1 MARPGLEP
9 GTPRFSVVQSSCLN
23 LAYLQGIS
31 GGFARSVGF
40 RVFLHV
46 AVVCVGKGPMAR
58 SVGLFVA
65 LYRRLARCV
74 RRACSRAR
82 AGADALLDVGGR
94 LDALAD
100 WRSTTPRMPRPC
112 VVSAMT
118 TSIASANRRRLVV
131 AGAPHQLR
139 AWNLADAIPNRSRA
153 DMLTCAT
160 CAYAIPDETAD
171 AALFAMP
178 RMGRAITPFVQLA
191 LVRHAAS
198 ALVAD
203 RSSKAASR
211 LVRHVAAASSGIR
224 DHPRWVR
231 RHAALMPFTVDKG
244 ELARYAS
251 GLGREVAADLD
262 GALGWFG
269 AHEDGPSVDISRYDL
284 QQFVH
289 YTLPRKYL
297 ADVEEHIAVVGA
309 LGDAL
314 ERLGAPAE
322 YVDLCRS
329 PETIA
334 LLRLWAVDEDAAF
347 AQFAAFADAS
357 GLEPPDVEE
366 LQWQGV
372 MGLAEA
378 RTREAATLAL
388 ERALEAGDMRPA
400 AEIVRAVLAEPDPDG
415 EYRTRLLAVQGE
427 RIDRWAGSR
436 FSSRRG
442 LLGPLVGDLIDARL
456 PEWPA
461 DDVLD
466 WLLDEARSGLAL
478 TERGALSRALCV
490 EVARRRPG
498 WTWGKPPR
506 SEADIEN
513 LRSLHAAL
521 RGSGLVRR
529 RGRKLLATKRAGE
542 LAPGARRVCILES
555 LLGGESFVSAV
566 AELTLAALAQDA
578 PDARVRVAE
587 TIDDA
592 GWRSDGGPLPNH
604 AVPST
609 MTDVRRVLW
618 AIGAAE
624 GDPLSRSECTLTA
637 RGGAAVL
644 CALRAQALHPP
655 PLPGPSSP
663 P

>member
-1 MARPGLEP
+1 
-9 GTPRFSVVQSSCLN
+9 
-23 LAYLQGIS
+23 
-31 GGFARSVGF
+31 
-40 RVFLHV
+40 
-46 AVVCVGKGPMAR
+46 
-58 SVGLFVA
+58 
-65 LYRRLARCV
+65 
-74 RRACSRAR
+74 
-82 AGADALLDVGGR
+82 
-94 LDALAD
+94 
-100 WRSTTPRMPRPC
+100 
-112 VVSAMT
+112 
-118 TSIASANRRRLVV
+118 
-131 AGAPHQLR
+131 
-139 AWNLADAIPNRSRA
+139 
-153 DMLTCAT
+153 
-160 CAYAIPDETAD
+160 
-171 AALFAMP
+171 
-178 RMGRAITPFVQLA
+178 
-191 LVRHAAS
+191 
-198 ALVAD
+198 
-203 RSSKAASR
+203 
-211 LVRHVAAASSGIR
+211 
-224 DHPRWVR
+224 
-231 RHAALMPFTVDKG
+231 MPFTVDKG

-388 ERALEAGDMRPA
+388 ERALEAGETRSA

-415 EYRTRLLAVQGE
+415 EHPTRLLAVNAE
-427 RIDRWAGSR
+427 RIERWAGWR
-436 FSSRRG
+436 SSPRRA
-442 LLGPLVGDLIDARL
+442 LLEPLVGDLIDARL

-461 DDVLD
+461 DDVVD

-478 TERGALSRALCV
+478 TERGSLSRALCV
-490 EVARRRPG
+490 EIARRRPG

-506 SEADIEN
+506 SEADIDN
-513 LRSLHAAL
+513 LESLHAAL
-521 RGSGLVRR
+521 RRSGLVRR
-529 RGRKLLATKRAGE
+529 RGRRLLATKRAGE
-542 LAPGARRVCILES
+542 LTPGARRVRILES
-555 LLGGESFVSAV
+555 LLDGDSFLAAV
-566 AELTLAALAQDA
+566 AELTLAALAQGA
-578 PDARVRVAE
+578 PDARARVAE
-587 TIDDA
+587 AIDDA
-592 GWRSDGGPLPNH
+592 GWRSDGGPLPGH
-604 AVPST
+604 AASST
-609 MTDVRRVLW
+609 MTDVRRVLL

-624 GDPLSRSECTLTA
+624 GDALSRSECTLTE
-637 RGGAAVL
+637 RGRAAVL
-644 CALRAQALHPP
+644 CALRVHALRPRPLPPALPDPTPP
-655 PLPGPSSP
+655 PDLLLERAGVALPPVPGGTASALDPADEDDRAELIRLAHPELAPAIDAGEEVVVLGGEAVNPRLHLLMHHVVAERLLHDDPPEDWLAFEALLEDGVDAHEAQHAIGRRFVEELVAELGPP
-663 P
+663 PRRQPAAAPPARARTDRHVRDRRKAQRAARRRNRR